1 MKKSTWQFKRSPFI
15 EPRLLRQNLPF
26 LCTLATII
34 SVTSCQLS
42 RKTDQESGTKD
53 SAEAPA
59 VDLHPPSPPTEDAAV
74 GPTANVS
81 MVALGDK
88 AKSPAFSVSASDC
101 NAPIASID
109 VRLTT
114 QLESDFGS
122 QTVYLTLR
130 GGEAHEVVRAEIES
144 FRLSF
149 PVTIAV
155 KTKLAQEVCNA
166 VRAGSSEIAVEPSVI
181 AETRSWLAQ
190 IAPDC
195 EALTP
200 FKKSSP
206 SVNSSANSTGGW
218 YCQLPQIDPVAA
230 RAELGRMQTLM
241 IKRWSRQPYLLTR
254 RLAIGL
260 SLASALE
267 STDQDDRRLNTF
279 CRVIQASLPIE
290 LPATLASKRWQ
301 AAVCGQDLGRRVT
314 AARFG
319 LAKTVAEIA
328 FMQQLFDRTSRL
340 GLLTLR
346 IPSAIPAGREV
357 LVTLIPGS
365 DVADN
370 VAKQTRSLWQADS
383 TSPGQ
388 APASAEAPRSCWHPV
403 YSEDTGLL
411 RLARQLALTGEAPK
425 VACEE
430 SDMVPNKSFAPE
442 RYFAESI
449 TSETEFIIPNARAK
463 TLRLPIGRYA
473 YKLRLMPGNQ
483 EDWDDAS
490 QFKEG
495 AAGEIV
501 WDAKRPRPV
510 IATW

>member
-1 MKKSTWQFKRSPFI
+1 MKKSTWRFKKSLFI
-15 EPRLLRQNLPF
+15 NPRLLRQNLPCI
-26 LCTLATII
+26 CTLATII
-34 SVTSCQLS
+34 SAASCQLS
-42 RKTDQESGTKD
+42 RKPDQESSTKD
-53 SAEAPA
+53 SAELPA
-59 VDLHPPSPPTEDAAV
+59 LDLRPPLAPTEEV
-74 GPTANVS
+74 PTGQTASVS
-81 MVALGDK
+81 MAALGDK
-88 AKSPAFSVSASDC
+88 SKSLAFAVSASDC
-101 NAPIASID
+101 NAPIDTID

-130 GGEAHEVVRAEIES
+130 GGDAHEVVRAEIES

-155 KTKLAQEVCNA
+155 KTKLAHEVCNA
-166 VRAGSSEIAVEPSVI
+166 VRTNSAEIAVDPSII

-200 FKKSSP
+200 IKKSSS
-206 SVNSSANSTGGW
+206 SVNNTASSTGGW
-218 YCQLPQIDPVAA
+218 YCQLPQSDPVTA
-230 RAELGRMQTLM
+230 RAELGRMQMIM

-260 SLASALE
+260 SLANAIE
-267 STDQDDRRLNTF
+267 SSDQDDRRLNTF

-346 IPSAIPAGREV
+346 IPSAIPAGHEV
-357 LVTLIPGS
+357 LVTLVPGS

-370 VAKQTRSLWQADS
+370 VAKQTHNLWQADS
-383 TSPGQ
+383 TASNKTPV
-388 APASAEAPRSCWHPV
+388 SAEAPRSCWHPV

-463 TLRLPIGRYA
+463 TLRLPIGRYT

-510 IATW
+510 ISTW